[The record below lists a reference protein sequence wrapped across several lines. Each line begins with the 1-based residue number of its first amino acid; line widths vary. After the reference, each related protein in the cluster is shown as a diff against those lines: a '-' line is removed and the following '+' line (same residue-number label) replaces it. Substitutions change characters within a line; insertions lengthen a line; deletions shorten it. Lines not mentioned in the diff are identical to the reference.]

1 MLQLKD
7 KRKGV
12 EGLSRPFKELLMEYK
27 LKDGAQIVYYGRPAL
42 CVPYIMVKSYEI
54 RKLQIQQVFVPL
66 LDESKAKVIKFV
78 PDVGMQVSEETTEV
92 HPQVVVLMGGLTM
105 PDANISAKMALD
117 HVSKYEPKIVGAC
130 YMSELFEAK
139 WPDVIPF
146 DLLVDG
152 IIDPVYVWRKREE

>member
-1 MLQLKD
+1 MLQLEE

-12 EGLSRPFKELLMEYK
+12 EGLSRPLKEFLMEQE
-27 LKDGAQIVYYGRPAL
+27 LKEGDQIVYYGRPAL

-54 RKLQIQQVFVPL
+54 RDLPLQQVFVPL

-78 PDVGMQVSEETTEV
+78 PDVGMQVSEETTDV

-105 PDANISAKMALD
+105 PDVQISAEMALD
-117 HVSKYEPKIVGAC
+117 HVSRYDAKIVGAC

-139 WPDVIPF
+139 WPDVIPY

-152 IIDPVYVWRKREE
+152 IIDPVYVWRKAD

>member
-1 MLQLKD
+1 MLKLKG

-12 EGLSRPFKELLMEYK
+12 EGLSHPFKEFLLENE
-27 LKDGAQIVYYGRPAL
+27 LNEGDQIVYYGRPAL

-54 RKLQIQQVFVPL
+54 RNLPVQQVFVPL
-66 LDESKAKVIKFV
+66 LDESKAKVIKMV
-78 PDVGMQVSEETTEV
+78 PDVGMQVSEEKTEV

-105 PDANISAKMALD
+105 PDVHISAEIALD
-117 HVSKYEPKIVGAC
+117 HVSRYEPKIVGAC
-130 YMSELFEAK
+130 YMSELFDAK

-152 IIDPVYVWRKREE
+152 IIDPVYVWRKTD